1 MPTFPRIPKAAFLAV
16 KASLPDSR
24 LICSAFFFVFFDS
37 VAGHFVTLTI
47 ILNLNLLLVSFTNHH
62 YYLTAYILRK
72 RITNAVLPMCDRIGL
87 KDPERPVLNTV
98 RTVRLDPM

>member
-24 LICSAFFFVFFDS
+24 LIHFVFFDS